1 MLLLTPRYYEKNSVT
16 LLLYYINFFWHPP
29 KYRNFFS
36 TRRSTSSGWR
46 HKKNDPL
53 TLNLLAKVEIPILK
67 FKKDHISIYPSAEY
81 ANLVGGNFQRYSFGA
96 AYAVK
101 KIYGKFGATAF
112 FDVGNIYR
120 QKRSFF
126 SLSATGELNYR
137 LNDWL
142 KIIGTQQLTQRNDLK
157 ILYNSKKEFL
167 ISGFF
172 GLKFSF

>member
-1 MLLLTPRYYEKNSVT
+1 MKKIVLLCCCITSTFFGTPQNIEISFQQDARLLLIGDT
-16 LLLYYINFFWHPP
+16 
-29 KYRNFFS
+29 
-36 TRRSTSSGWR
+36 
-46 HKKNDPL
+46 KKNDPL
-53 TLNLLAKVEIPILK
+53 TLNLLTKVEIPILK

-126 SLSATGELNYR
+126 SLSATGELNYK

-172 GLKFSF
+172 GLKFSL

>member
-1 MLLLTPRYYEKNSVT
+1 MKKIVLLCCCITSTFFCTPQNIEISFQQDARLLLVGDT
-16 LLLYYINFFWHPP
+16 
-29 KYRNFFS
+29 
-36 TRRSTSSGWR
+36 
-46 HKKNDPL
+46 KKNYPL

-157 ILYNSKKEFL
+157 TLYNSKKEFL

>member
-1 MLLLTPRYYEKNSVT
+1 MKKIVLICCCITSTFFGNPQNIEISFQQDARLLLVGDT
-16 LLLYYINFFWHPP
+16 
-29 KYRNFFS
+29 
-36 TRRSTSSGWR
+36 
-46 HKKNDPL
+46 KKNDPL
-53 TLNLLAKVEIPILK
+53 TLNLLAKVEIPILR
-67 FKKDHISIYPSAEY
+67 FKKDHISIYPSVEY
-81 ANLVGGNFQRYSFGA
+81 ANLVGGDFERYSFGA
-96 AYAVK
+96 AYTVK
-101 KIYGKFGATAF
+101 KIYGKIGATAF

-126 SLSATGELNYR
+126 SLSATGELSYK